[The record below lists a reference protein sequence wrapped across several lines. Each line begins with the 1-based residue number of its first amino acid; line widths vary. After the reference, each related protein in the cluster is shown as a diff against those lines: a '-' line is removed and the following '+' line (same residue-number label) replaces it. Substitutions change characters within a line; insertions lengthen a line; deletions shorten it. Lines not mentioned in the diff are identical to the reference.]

1 MDDELNSVK
10 GNDGREVI
18 PKPTGR
24 KIVAR
29 RWVYKAKEYAQGEVK
44 WYKAWLVAKG
54 FLQILGQD

>member
-1 MDDELNSVK
+1 VSPQWSALKKAMDDELNSVK

-44 WYKAWLVAKG
+44 
-54 FLQILGQD
+54 